1 MRDIKLACI
10 LSVYLINKVNK
21 VNKLDKLD
29 KQNGGGNYRKII
41 VYGTDK
47 ELESFSNYKDKY
59 KKDLEERNVKIIY
72 KKSPKFFVELYGY
85 DQKLKK
91 SIYKQDLDTL
101 IKTIDLMPMGRIEK
115 DIRKIT

>member
-10 LSVYLINKVNK
+10 LSVYLTSKINKVN
-21 VNKLDKLD
+21 KLD

-41 VYGTDK
+41 VYGNVK
-47 ELESFSNYKDKY
+47 ELESFLNYKDKY
-59 KKDLEERNVKIIY
+59 KKDLDERNVKIIY

-101 IKTIDLMPMGRIEK
+101 IKTIDLMPMGQIEK
-115 DIRKIT
+115 DIRKIVN